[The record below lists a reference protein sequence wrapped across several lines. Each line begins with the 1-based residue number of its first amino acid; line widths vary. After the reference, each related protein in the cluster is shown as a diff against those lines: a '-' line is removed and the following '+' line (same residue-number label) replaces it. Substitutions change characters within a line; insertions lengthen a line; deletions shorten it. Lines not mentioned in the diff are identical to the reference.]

1 MGRELDSQVSDAHT
15 AALDHAAEFAATV
28 AEKAAAR
35 YRALLNDPGI
45 SQRLACEPAFNHGKL
60 FTWAE
65 FLVFR
70 EEFRRRFPEAGA
82 ETWVNAFC
90 RLFLKND
97 ISMSNLVRAME
108 PVEGEDLQRLQK
120 PR

>member
-1 MGRELDSQVSDAHT
+1 MGDDLERQSTGAQT
-15 AALDHAAEFAATV
+15 PALDHAAEFAATV
-28 AEKAAAR
+28 ADQAAER
-35 YRALLNDPGI
+35 YRALLADPGI
-45 SQRLACEPAFNHGKL
+45 SQRLAHEPAFNHGKL

-82 ETWVNAFC
+82 EACVNAFC

-108 PVEGEDLQRLQK
+108 PEDSENLRRLQK